1 MIRLYILVEGET
13 EERFV
18 KNVLAPHLRGHHI
31 DTYPV
36 IVETRRDHLGRKHRG
51 GGNWGK
57 WSRDLQRLTGQQKGN
72 DVRFT
77 TLFDL
82 YGLPA
87 AFPGLKEHGA
97 VANTRLRVERLEE
110 ALKAST
116 GDWRFIPYLQR
127 HEFEALVL
135 AGLDA
140 LEALLDDQADRE
152 GVQKLRALVATTA
165 PEDVDDGENTAPSKR
180 LGALVSSYRK
190 TLHGPLVVESTEL
203 AKLRERCTRFNEWI
217 AKLEELSAGVK

>member
-1 MIRLYILVEGET
+1 MIRLYILVEGDT

-18 KNVLAPHLRGHHI
+18 KNVLVPHLRSHDI

-36 IVETRRDHLGRKHRG
+36 IVETRRDPFGRKHRG

-57 WSRDLQRLTGQQKGN
+57 WRRDIDRLTGEQKGN

-82 YGLPA
+82 YGLPKG
-87 AFPGLKEHGA
+87 FPGLVEHGTIA
-97 VANTRLRVERLEE
+97 DTKLRVARLEE
-110 ALKAST
+110 TLNDAV

-135 AGLDA
+135 AGLDS
-140 LEALLDDQADRE
+140 LEAMIPGSRSC
-152 GVQKLRALVATTA
+152 GSVAVA
-165 PEDVDDGENTAPSKR
+165 
-180 LGALVSSYRK
+180 
-190 TLHGPLVVESTEL
+190 ST
-203 AKLRERCTRFNEWI
+203 
-217 AKLEELSAGVK
+217 SG